1 MLCSRK
7 VYSKTLFFQFRDL
20 MTQQDLSEFKC
31 SDSEGDDAD
40 KSVKYVSFLVFFLN
54 KFVFITVAMCRN
66 TPVVSLSLAL
76 V

>member
-1 MLCSRK
+1 
-7 VYSKTLFFQFRDL
+7 

-54 KFVFITVAMCRN
+54 EFVFITVAMCRN
-66 TPVVSLSLAL
+66 THVVSKSIVSHGVTFPIFILNWTIN
-76 V
+76 